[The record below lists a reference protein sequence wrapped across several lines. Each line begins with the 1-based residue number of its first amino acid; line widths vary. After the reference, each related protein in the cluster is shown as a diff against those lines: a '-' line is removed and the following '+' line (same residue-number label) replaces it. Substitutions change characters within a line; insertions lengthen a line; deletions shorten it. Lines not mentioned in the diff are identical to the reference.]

1 MRQVR
6 VIKRAQ
12 QRASK
17 EEAPPSACGLVGCR
31 WLPRRCRTPTGS
43 GARPP
48 LGYCSN
54 GLGMALYLDPAWER
68 PCSVHSARHASRA
81 WAGRRTHLNW
91 LCAGLTLCGLR
102 CRAAQEAEFER
113 DYQRMMRDALDT
125 AKRSLP
131 KDGAKGVEIVP
142 PVTAHK
148 VGRSVGL

>member
-1 MRQVR
+1 MEAPVL
-6 VIKRAQ
+6 RAQ
-12 QRASK
+12 CTSC
-17 EEAPPSACGLVGCR
+17 EP
-31 WLPRRCRTPTGS
+31 
-43 GARPP
+43 
-48 LGYCSN
+48 
-54 GLGMALYLDPAWER
+54 GLGREQDAPKL
-68 PCSVHSARHASRA
+68 
-81 WAGRRTHLNW
+81 

-148 VGRSVGL
+148 VGLSVGLSCSACVRACVRAHLHGWAAVSAWCLRGSRTFEAARTPCAHAHNGRRARERLLCCSLR